1 MYRNL
6 LELPV
11 LIREFIIFYV
21 RSLYIG
27 RENMKLKLV
36 ILIFNEEAG
45 GFRR

>member
-1 MYRNL
+1 MDINL

-36 ILIFNEEAG
+36 IFNEEAG